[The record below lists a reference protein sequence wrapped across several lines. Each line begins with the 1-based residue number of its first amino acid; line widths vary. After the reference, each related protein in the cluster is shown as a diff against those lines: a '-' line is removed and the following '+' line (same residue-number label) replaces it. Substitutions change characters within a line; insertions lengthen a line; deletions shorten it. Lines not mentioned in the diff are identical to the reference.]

1 MLERIISN
9 RLTEYLESNELFYPR
24 QIGFRKGYSTTLA
37 ISKFVSDV
45 NLAQNDNNLT
55 DCIYIYL
62 CKAFDF
68 IKPNILIDKLRSYVG
83 MV

>member
-9 RLTEYLESNELFYPR
+9 RLTEYLEANELFYPR

-55 DCIYIYL
+55 DCIYIYTYAKL
-62 CKAFDF
+62 S
-68 IKPNILIDKLRSYVG
+68 ISLNRIYLLINSVV
-83 MV
+83 MA